1 MALKA
6 KASKAKASKSSS
18 KKRQKKDPIP
28 GSAIHKSMVLRGLIK
43 EKKSSKET

>member
-1 MALKA
+1 MAL
-6 KASKAKASKSSS
+6 KAKASKSSS

-28 GSAIHKSMVLRGLIK
+28 GSAIQKSMVLRGLIK

>member
-6 KASKAKASKSSS
+6 KSIKSSS
-18 KKRQKKDPIP
+18 KKRKKKDPIP
-28 GSAIHKSMVLRGLIK
+28 GSAVHKSMVLRGLIK